1 MGSVETCGRFDEEHI
16 MTDEEFVFYRNEV
29 VKSEGFDIPSMPD
42 VSSFHMIQPC
52 NLNREDEYILFQQY
66 SQLAIDEYHRR
77 FKDTSAKL
85 ELVKVLKT
93 MSMVLDIVRF
103 FITFEA
109 KDLDDGGKTKT
120 YQAVVRMDV
129 FGESVLSFRLKPT
142 EDEQGNL
149 GKEWFWE
156 GHLADGFVV

>member
-1 MGSVETCGRFDEEHI
+1 MGSAGRCGRFDEQHEI
-16 MTDEEFVFYRNEV
+16 TDEEFVFYKNEV
-29 VKSEGFDIPSMPD
+29 VKSDGFDVPSMPD
-42 VSSFHMIQPC
+42 VCAFHMIQPC
-52 NLNREDEYILFQQY
+52 NLNLEDEYILFQKY

-77 FKDTSAKL
+77 FEDTSAKL
-85 ELVKVLKT
+85 KLVKVLKT

-109 KDLDDGGKTKT
+109 KDLADGGKTKT
-120 YQAVVRMDV
+120 YQAVVRLDV

-142 EDEQGNL
+142 EDEQGNR

-156 GHLADGFVV
+156 GHIADGYLG